1 MKIANKPQQWQVGS
15 ILGIGVLAV
24 STAAIFIRLSTEAAG
39 VRGVEFSLFLA
50 ASRLII
56 AAIALLPAW
65 KQLIQTQVLKTAYY
79 YATGA
84 GLCLAV
90 HFATWISSLSYTS
103 IAASTTIV
111 TTNPIWVS
119 LLSWIWFKDKPT
131 KLTAL
136 GIAVALVGGIFITV
150 ADKNVGGNS
159 SNPLLG
165 DLLALFGA
173 WMASLYLILGRE
185 AQRSGLNISSYIT
198 VAYSVAAIV
207 LLPLPWLF
215 GTGYIGYP
223 NLVYVYVF
231 LMAILSQLI
240 GHTSFNWAVRWISP
254 TFVTLVLL
262 FEPISSSFLGFVLF
276 KEVPPALVLLGGVIL
291 LVGVAIAILGA
302 KNKRL

>member
-1 MKIANKPQQWQVGS
+1 MKIPNKPQQWQVGS

-24 STAAIFIRLSTEAAG
+24 STSAIFIRLSTEAAG
-39 VRGVEFSLFLA
+39 VRGVGFSVFLA
-50 ASRLII
+50 ALRLII

-65 KQLIQTQVLKTAYY
+65 KQLIQTQVSTSAYY
-79 YATGA
+79 YAAGA

-119 LLSWIWFKDKPT
+119 LLSWIWFEDRPS

-136 GIAVALVGGIFITV
+136 GIAVALVGGIFIAV
-150 ADKNVGGNS
+150 ADGNVGGNN

-165 DLLALFGA
+165 NSLALVGA

-185 AQRSGLNISSYIT
+185 AQRSGLNISSYVT
-198 VAYSVAAIV
+198 VAYSVAAIL

-215 GTGYIGYP
+215 GTGYVGYP
-223 NLVYVYVF
+223 TLVYVYVF
-231 LMAILSQLI
+231 SMAILSQLI
-240 GHTSFNWAVRWISP
+240 GHTSFNWAVRWVSP
-254 TFVTLVLL
+254 TLLTLILL

-276 KEVPPALVLLGGVIL
+276 KEVPATLVLVGGLIL
-291 LVGVAIAILGA
+291 LVGVAIAVIGG
-302 KNKRL
+302 KK